1 MPDNTQLS
9 AQAADFLSTLE
20 SGDYPK
26 ALVDSYP
33 RIMNAI
39 VDLRHDRVKLRTYLD
54 GLLHDNRGGRNGFSM
69 GVLMNIQDMR
79 DRLVGPETDA
89 KGVVR
94 WF

>member
-9 AQAADFLSTLE
+9 VQAAEFLSTLE
-20 SGDYPK
+20 GGAYPK

-33 RIMNAI
+33 RIMNVI
-39 VDLRHDRVKLRTYLD
+39 VDLHHDRVELRTYLD
-54 GLLHDNRGGRNGFSM
+54 ELLRDTRGGRKGFSI
-69 GVLMNIQDMR
+69 GVLMDIQDMR

-89 KGVVR
+89 EGVVK

>member
-1 MPDNTQLS
+1 MPNNTQLS
-9 AQAADFLSTLE
+9 AQAAAFLSTLE

-33 RIMNAI
+33 RVMNAI
-39 VDLRHDRVKLRTYLD
+39 VDLRHDRVELRTYLD
-54 GLLHDNRGGRNGFSM
+54 GLLHDNRGGRKGFSI
-69 GVLMNIQDMR
+69 GVLMNIQEMR

-89 KGVVR
+89 EGVVR

>member
-1 MPDNTQLS
+1 MPDSTQLS

-20 SGDYPK
+20 SGAYPK

-39 VDLRHDRVKLRTYLD
+39 VDLRHDRVELKTYLD
-54 GLLHDNRGGRNGFSM
+54 ELLHDKRGGRKGFSM

-89 KGVVR
+89 EGVVR